1 MICLLNNSKIT
12 FLAQRWTI
20 DSSTQK
26 GFLSWVLK
34 GCHPFR
40 LKKRVFWNR
49 RRSQIKAFD
58 IFSALPSVDFP
69 RDLHHHRGAEVVIF
83 IKVFVIWKLK
93 DQKNVESVIRVGAI
107 FKSWKI
113 KQNWK
118 IVGYNFSNLTIAFQ
132 SSLNQ
137 TSIF

>member
-1 MICLLNNSKIT
+1 MIQFILNNSKIT

-69 RDLHHHRGAEVVIF
+69 GGFASPPWSRSSHLHKSLRHLKIEGSEECRVSDSSWGNFQILKNRA
-83 IKVFVIWKLK
+83 KLK
-93 DQKNVESVIRVGAI
+93 NCWSSP
-107 FKSWKI
+107 FSS
-113 KQNWK
+113 N
-118 IVGYNFSNLTIAFQ
+118 YNIPKLTSQF
-132 SSLNQ
+132 
-137 TSIF
+137 T